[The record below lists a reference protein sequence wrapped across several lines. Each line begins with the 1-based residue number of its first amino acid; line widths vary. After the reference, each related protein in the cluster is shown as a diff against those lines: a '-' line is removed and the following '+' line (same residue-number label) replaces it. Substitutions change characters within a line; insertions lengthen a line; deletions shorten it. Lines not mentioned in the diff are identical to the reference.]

1 MFICLYQKNTS
12 IQKKQIEIILTY
24 IWMHIHILY
33 TYIIPA
39 KNLGN
44 KKVYIMVTPTDH
56 FKI

>member
-1 MFICLYQKNTS
+1 
-12 IQKKQIEIILTY
+12 
-24 IWMHIHILY
+24 MHIHILY